1 MKNEDYRIKFVGD
14 EWYFLPEEE
23 RLFKLG
29 YERLYNNILKREKK
43 ILSDQ
48 EKIKKLKK
56 ELREMKKKRTEQYKE
71 LVKYHKKFTPS
82 FTTSISKQRKEKD
95 SSWRDKTFH
104 TSGNQSWT
112 MEVRVGKYKKS
123 IYIGTNKEVT
133 MYLDLI
139 EGRSNLDKY
148 SEFRIRSHMK
158 TDGEIQIMERINE
171 LITPIIRTQMLRDL
185 KKNGSLDKFINKK
198 TPNEGIKIL
207 KRMYRKSDYYEERKS
222 MNPKLKGKREPQR
235 YNFNNN

>member
-1 MKNEDYRIKFVGD
+1 MKDDDYRIKMIGD
-14 EWYFLPEEE
+14 DFEFLPDEEKK
-23 RLFKLG
+23 FKLT
-29 YERLYNNILKREKK
+29 YERLLNNIKKREKK

-48 EKIKKLKK
+48 EKIKTLKE
-56 ELREMKKKRTEQYKE
+56 ELREMKKERTKQYKE

-82 FTTSISKQRKEKD
+82 FTTSISKQRKEKE
-95 SSWRDKTFH
+95 SSWRDGSFQ

-123 IYIGTNKEVT
+123 IYIGTNEEVT
-133 MYLDLI
+133 KYLDLI

-148 SEFRIRSHMK
+148 SDMRIRSHMK

-171 LITPIIRTQMLRDL
+171 LITPIIRTQMLKDL
-185 KKNGSLDKFINKK
+185 KKNGSLDQFVNKK

-207 KRMYRKSDYYEERKS
+207 KRMYRKSDYYEERKP
-222 MNPKLKGKREPQR
+222 MNPKFKGKREPR
-235 YNFNNN
+235 NYNY

>member
-1 MKNEDYRIKFVGD
+1 MKDDDYRIKMIGD
-14 EWYFLPEEE
+14 DFEFLPDEEKK
-23 RLFKLG
+23 FKLT
-29 YERLYNNILKREKK
+29 YERLLNNIKKREKK

-48 EKIKKLKK
+48 EKIKTLKE
-56 ELREMKKKRTEQYKE
+56 ELREMKKERTKQYKE

-82 FTTSISKQRKEKD
+82 FTTSISKQRKEKE
-95 SSWRDKTFH
+95 SSWRDGSFQ

-123 IYIGTNKEVT
+123 IYIGTNEEVT
-133 MYLDLI
+133 KYLDLI

-148 SEFRIRSHMK
+148 SDMRIRSHMK

-171 LITPIIRTQMLRDL
+171 LITPIIRTQMLKDL
-185 KKNGSLDKFINKK
+185 KKNGSLDQFVNKK

-207 KRMYRKSDYYEERKS
+207 KRMYRKSDYYEERKP
-222 MNPKLKGKREPQR
+222 MNPRFKGKREPR
-235 YNFNNN
+235 NYNY